1 MSHYYQG
8 AQGWTAGKSKDG
20 MGGMSKDGMSGM
32 GNMANP
38 WAGAAVLS
46 QEYNS

>member
-1 MSHYYQG
+1 MGHYYQG
-8 AQGWTAGKSKDG
+8 SQGWPVGK
-20 MGGMSKDGMSGM
+20 SKDGMSGM
-32 GNMANP
+32 SNMTNP